1 MHKKIAG
8 IVLVFLFLSGDL
20 FSQSVYDFLRL
31 DASPKA
37 AALAGSYVAG
47 TEDPDVIFY
56 NPAAINTLEG
66 TPVSF
71 SYLNHLLDINA
82 ANISASHVFDGW
94 GRFGAAIQYINYGDF
109 TKADE
114 YGNRTGDFSAYDMA
128 LILGYA
134 NELDKNFNYGV
145 NLKIIQSGISDHTS
159 SAIAADIG
167 FNYLIPESKWT
178 FGFSALN
185 IGSQISSYIDTKED
199 LPLDVRVGISK
210 ELEHMPFKF
219 YLSVNHLNED
229 ADQFFDR
236 FKQFTVGGEFRLSK
250 VIKLRFGYDNEK
262 RKELKI
268 GTTAGLAG
276 FNIGLGFKVSDY
288 FVDYAFSSL
297 GSIGAFHRIGLST
310 SF

>member
-1 MHKKIAG
+1 MHNKIAG
-8 IVLVFLFLSGDL
+8 IFLLLLFLSGSL
-20 FSQSVYDFLRL
+20 ISQSVYDFLRL

-47 TEDPDVIFY
+47 TEDPDVIYY

-82 ANISASHVFDGW
+82 ANISASHVFEDW
-94 GRFGAAIQYINYGDF
+94 GRFGAALQYINYGEF

-114 YGNRTGDFSAYDMA
+114 YGNRLGEFSAYDMV

-134 NELDKNFNYGV
+134 NEIDKNFNYGV
-145 NLKIIQSGISDHTS
+145 NFKVIQSAISDQSS
-159 SAIAADIG
+159 SAVAADIG
-167 FNYLIPESKWT
+167 VNYLIPESKWV

-185 IGSQISSYIDTKED
+185 IGSQISSYLDAKED
-199 LPLDVRVGISK
+199 LPLDIRIGFSK
-210 ELEHMPFKF
+210 ELAHMPFKF
-219 YLSVNHLNED
+219 YFSINHLNED
-229 ADQFFDR
+229 ADQFLDR

-276 FNIGLGFKVSDY
+276 FNIGLGVKVSDY

-297 GSIGAFHRIGLST
+297 GSIGAFHRIGIAT